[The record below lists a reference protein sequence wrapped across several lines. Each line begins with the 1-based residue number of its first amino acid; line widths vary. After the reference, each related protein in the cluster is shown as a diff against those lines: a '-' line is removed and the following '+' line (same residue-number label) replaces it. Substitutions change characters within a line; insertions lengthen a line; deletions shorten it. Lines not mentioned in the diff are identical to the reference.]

1 MRPKLLI
8 VGGLL
13 GVAIAILAAMAATLL
28 GDDFAADP
36 PPLAAAP
43 FPTAPSDPLAPNM
56 PVKDSWSKIDPPD
69 EILEEDLKA
78 IGARLGQALMGQVL
92 YNPPLS
98 MLVDETGRIEVR
110 IAPADYAGNI
120 RTGLIGRGIAQ
131 VEKIEI
137 SSVMRVR
144 LRGSAFKVDPS
155 SGEAQAI
162 LPGRMAQWSFDV
174 TPIRAGKQTLELEVS
189 YLVKAGDNSYPSTL
203 PPFRREIDVDV
214 TTWHAVM
221 GAVKEHRELAI
232 STSIGITLG
241 LTGFFL
247 KLWYMERRAR
257 KVRAMEAAQVAQ
269 RPRRKRRR

>member
-1 MRPKLLI
+1 MRLRLKLLI

-13 GVAIAILAAMAATLL
+13 VVAIAISAILIVSLWRDGAVMSAPPIVAVPPT
-28 GDDFAADP
+28 DP
-36 PPLAAAP
+36 SAP
-43 FPTAPSDPLAPNM
+43 DSS
-56 PVKDSWSKIDPPD
+56 VKDGWIRNDPPD

-92 YNPPLS
+92 YNPPLT
-98 MLVDETGRIEVR
+98 MLVDDTERIEVR

-120 RTGLIGRGIAQ
+120 RTGLVGRGIPQ

-137 SSVMRVR
+137 SAVMRVR
-144 LRGSAFKVDPS
+144 LRGGAFKVEPS

-174 TPIRAGKQTLELEVS
+174 TPIKAGRQTLELEVS

-221 GAVKEHRELAI
+221 GAIKEHRELAI
-232 STSIGITLG
+232 STSLGITLG

-257 KVRAMEAAQVAQ
+257 KVRATEAAQAAQ
-269 RPRRKRRR
+269 RPRKKRRR

>member
-1 MRPKLLI
+1 MRPKLKLLI

-13 GVAIAILAAMAATLL
+13 VIAIAISAILTVTLL
-28 GDDFAADP
+28 HDGAGASAPPVASAPPHDP
-36 PPLAAAP
+36 SVPD
-43 FPTAPSDPLAPNM
+43 TSI
-56 PVKDSWSKIDPPD
+56 KDAWTRNDPPD

-92 YNPPLS
+92 YNPPLT
-98 MLVDETGRIEVR
+98 MLVDDAERIEVR
-110 IAPADYAGNI
+110 IAPADYTGNI
-120 RTGLIGRGIAQ
+120 RTGLIGRGIPQ

-137 SSVMRVR
+137 SAVMRVR
-144 LRGSAFKVDPS
+144 LRGGAFKVDPP

-174 TPIRAGKQTLELEVS
+174 TPLKAGKQTLELEVS

-203 PPFRREIDVDV
+203 PPFRREIEVDV
-214 TTWHAVM
+214 TTWRAIV
-221 GAVKEHRELAI
+221 GTLREHRQLAV
-232 STSIGITLG
+232 STAIGVTLG

-257 KVRAMEAAQVAQ
+257 KVRATEAAQAAA
-269 RPRRKRRR
+269 RPRKKRRR